1 MGARPTWCRMQL
13 LVEKQKNKENQHY
26 FRLVSDLFN
35 VKKSIFVA
43 SLTAILIIFVCIYET
58 RDLNYYVFALFFG
71 VTGAA
76 RCASMWFFKYQSDVG
91 TNIRTAQRWELFALA
106 GAWAFSGLTGLIGA
120 YTVIFHAGTKI
131 EVLIIGSVVG
141 YIAGISSRNASR
153 FNITIGQI
161 SAIYFP
167 FTASLLYSGD
177 IIHAA
182 LGIFITLLC
191 GSAVFMAK
199 NVHDTI
205 IARQRAQAE
214 LEVLAH
220 HDSMTGLLNR
230 NAFMA
235 ELTACLATS
244 IATPSATALVSIDL
258 DRFKEVN
265 DSHGHAAGDEV
276 LKETALRIMKEL
288 QPDSTV
294 ARLGGDEFMIAL
306 PDTGVSESIRI
317 ATDIVHRL
325 SEPFAIAGTQ
335 VICGA
340 SAGIAVAPRDGTTVA
355 DLVRHADLA
364 IYEAKSSGR
373 GQVAFYSPAFSQKYQ
388 DRIALEHDL
397 QSAISN
403 GQLELHYQPIVDPR
417 TGMVVCCEA
426 LLRWNHPKRGTISPV
441 TFIPV
446 AEATGLIVP
455 IGEWAL
461 RAACEQ
467 ARGWPSD
474 VTVAVN
480 LSSLQFRAPCN
491 LVEIAKNVL
500 VETGLP
506 ASRLE
511 LEVTESVLI
520 DDTEQTRDIITAFHN
535 LGVRVSL
542 DDFGT
547 GFSSLAY
554 LSDFPFSKVKIDKK
568 FSQDMGKSQ
577 KVRQIVKG
585 IAQITRELGIDLVA
599 EGVETHGQL
608 LRILE
613 LEIHAVQ
620 GYYYSRPVPAAQIGA
635 LLSAPIKGAAPEIIT
650 KSGRLTA

>member
-1 MGARPTWCRMQL
+1 MQL
-13 LVEKQKNKENQHY
+13 LVEKQQIKENQHY
-26 FRLVSDLFN
+26 LKLVSELFS
-35 VKKSIFVA
+35 VKKSIFFA
-43 SLTAILIIFVCIYET
+43 SLTALMIIFVCIYET
-58 RDLNYYVFALFFG
+58 NDINYYIFIVLFG
-71 VTGAA
+71 VTGVA
-76 RCASMWFFKYQSDVG
+76 RCASMWLYKARSDVG
-91 TNIRTAQRWELFALA
+91 TSLKTARRWEIVALS
-106 GAWAFSGLTGLIGA
+106 GAWTFSGLTGLIGA
-120 YTVIFHAGTKI
+120 YTVNYHADSKI
-131 EVLIIGSVVG
+131 EILIIGSVIG

-153 FNITIGQI
+153 FVITIGQI

-167 FTASLLYSGD
+167 FTLSLLFKGD
-177 IIHAA
+177 IVHLS

-191 GSAVFMAK
+191 GSAVFMARS
-199 NVHDTI
+199 VHDTI
-205 IARQRAQAE
+205 VARQRAQAE

-230 NAFMA
+230 NAFMI
-235 ELTACLATS
+235 ELDLCLTDALTEP
-244 IATPSATALVSIDL
+244 TATALISIDL

-265 DSHGHAAGDEV
+265 DSHGHAAGDAV
-276 LKETALRIMKEL
+276 LKETALRIMKDL
-288 QPDSTV
+288 QANNSV

-306 PDTGVSESIRI
+306 PDTGVTEARRI
-317 ATDIVHRL
+317 ATDIIHRL

-340 SAGIAVAPRDGTTVA
+340 SAGIAVAPRDGSTILE
-355 DLVRHADLA
+355 LVRHADLA

-403 GQLELHYQPIVDPR
+403 GQLELYYQPIVDPR
-417 TGMVVCCEA
+417 TGIAVCCEA
-426 LLRWNHPKRGTISPV
+426 LLRWNHPKRGIISPV

-461 RAACEQ
+461 RTACAQ
-467 ARGWPSD
+467 AKSWPQN

-491 LVEIAKNVL
+491 LVEIAKTVL
-500 VETGLP
+500 AETGLP

-568 FSQDMGKSQ
+568 FSQDMGKSL

-620 GYYYSRPVPAAQIGA
+620 GYYYSRPVQAAQIGA
-635 LLSAPIKGAAPEIIT
+635 LLSAPIKGAAPEVVI
-650 KSGRLTA
+650 KSNRLSA